1 MDKSDDQA
9 NERVS
14 SWREWDKRWLKTITR
29 SSGFEWNFAKKVIQI
44 VPGLNPNSVTPQKAF
59 VSNEGRELH
68 MDFAIEVDGVRIA
81 IEVEGWDK
89 TGEQRGKNKEEHDD
103 FNRRIQSL
111 EADGWRVMTVTNAQ
125 FMADP
130 GFYASQIRVML
141 LDREA
146 PKAENTADKLSS
158 TPPPRVEVGV
168 QRGGSS
174 EQENGA
180 FPKGKLIGS
189 VVLIA
194 AVVAGFLFFRG
205 GGSEEIFYESCGDV
219 RAAGA
224 APIRVGDP
232 GFSERF
238 DGDGDGVG
246 CEIFYESCD
255 DVRAAGA
262 APIRV
267 GDPGFIEQFDGD
279 GDGVGCE

>member
-89 TGEQRGKNKEEHDD
+89 SGEQRGKNKQEHDD

-141 LDREA
+141 LDEQG
-146 PKAENTADKLSS
+146 PKEQALGESGTSPHPSPEIEVQVRKVDSASKVVGRSKASKFVGFTALAALAVIALLLFRSN
-158 TPPPRVEVGV
+158 
-168 QRGGSS
+168 GSDDVYYD
-174 EQENGA
+174 NCDA
-180 FPKGKLIGS
+180 
-189 VVLIA
+189 
-194 AVVAGFLFFRG
+194 
-205 GGSEEIFYESCGDV
+205 V

-224 APIRVGDP
+224 APIFEGDP
-232 GFSERF
+232 GFR
-238 DGDGDGVG
+238 
-246 CEIFYESCD
+246 
-255 DVRAAGA
+255 
-262 APIRV
+262 P
-267 GDPGFIEQFDGD
+267 QFDGD